1 MMCKR
6 YWYDSAGKKYHYTG
20 HAGVLNNRRA
30 LRDYCYK
37 LLMYEKDKYT
47 KDEKNVILSVY
58 KMALDEID
66 YLKYG
71 KLLNNKRK
79 SELYYSGR
87 RIHKKFEG
95 VRFLMSRDPDLEV
108 FPKLES
114 MSIHE
119 HFEFWCKI
127 VYSVKHHG
135 KEIK

>member
-1 MMCKR
+1 MCKR

-37 LLMYEKDKYT
+37 LLMYEKDKFT
-47 KDEKNVILSVY
+47 KDEKNVIKSVY
-58 KMALDEID
+58 EMTLSEIHH
-66 YLKYG
+66 LKYG
-71 KLLNNKRK
+71 KCLNNKRK
-79 SELYYSGR
+79 KEKYFSAMEVHSRYDKIRY
-87 RIHKKFEG
+87 
-95 VRFLMSRDPDLEV
+95 LMGRDPDLEV